1 MLNEINFCEDTLE
14 NFILFYI
21 SKFRNLLYKI
31 DYICTYRKKNPS
43 KTHIYSQRT
52 CFKNSAPENISFLIK

>member
-31 DYICTYRKKNPS
+31 DYICTYRKKKSKQNP
-43 KTHIYSQRT
+43 HI
-52 CFKNSAPENISFLIK
+52 